1 MTDHEDTDEDFDLTV
16 HDDDR
21 PADAEDTEIVGLY
34 ATVEEYLLAVVEP
47 LIYEDGQWLVSC
59 LDFER
64 LRRALESGG
73 RYRLRVH
80 GGRVFRDTLRRP
92 PD

>member
-1 MTDHEDTDEDFDLTV
+1 MNDDDNDFDLTV

-21 PADAEDTEIVGLY
+21 PLDAADTEVVGLH

-47 LIYEDGQWLVSC
+47 PIYEEGQWLVSC
-59 LDFER
+59 LDLER

-73 RYRLRVH
+73 RYRLRAH
-80 GGRVFRDTLRRP
+80 GGRVFRDTLRRAP
-92 PD
+92 GS